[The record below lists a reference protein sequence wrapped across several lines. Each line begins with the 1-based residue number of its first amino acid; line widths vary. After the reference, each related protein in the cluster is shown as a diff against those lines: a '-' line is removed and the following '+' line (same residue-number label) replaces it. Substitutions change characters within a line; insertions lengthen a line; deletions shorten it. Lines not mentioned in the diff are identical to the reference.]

1 MFFHPCNHIHS
12 FPLASYAITAAKP
25 SSPIMASQSLATT
38 SFYSRVPDPAPP
50 TASGPS
56 TPSTP
61 LTQPPPQPRRHPVP
75 SPDQSMPCFTPP
87 WCTTPLP
94 IELPFTMPACFLL
107 PYPHG
112 VMPSM
117 PDTFQHGLYSH
128 PPLSAITLLNP
139 FPCIK
144 DISTKYELTFGRLAF
159 PHPACN
165 NQPLMLISKTTWR
178 RRQRTTPVQE

>member
-1 MFFHPCNHIHS
+1 MPMFSHPCNQIHS
-12 FPLASYAITAAKP
+12 LLLANYAITAAKP
-25 SSPIMASQSLATT
+25 SSPITASHSLMMT
-38 SFYSRVPDPAPP
+38 SFYSRVPYPAPP

-56 TPSTP
+56 TPLNQPTP
-61 LTQPPPQPRRHPVP
+61 HTRRHPVP

-87 WCTTPLP
+87 WRMTPLP
-94 IELPFTMPACFLL
+94 IKFPFTMSACFLL

-117 PDTFQHGLYSH
+117 PDTFQHGLASH
-128 PPLSAITLLNP
+128 PPMSASNLLDP

-159 PHPACN
+159 HPQHA
-165 NQPLMLISKTTWR
+165 TTNL
-178 RRQRTTPVQE
+178 